1 MTSPYDPCAAGG
13 VVTVV
18 ADRATFLAWLDHHA
32 QVLRPY
38 YGVTGPG
45 GSSARQCMD
54 TARGSFLAR
63 PNDEHAVLNCVYIVL
78 RAYRLA
84 GLIDR
89 IGQVQHWH
97 TAMCEVAERYEQAG
111 DHTRGAR
118 LRAAAE
124 ADLAEAYAL
133 ESVERGL
140 ESP

>member
-18 ADRATFLAWLDHHA
+18 ADRAKFLAWLDHHA

-38 YGVTGPG
+38 YGLTGPD
-45 GSSARQCMD
+45 GSSPRQCMD
-54 TARGSFLAR
+54 TARGAFLAR
-63 PNDEHAVLNCVYIVL
+63 PSDVHAVLNCVYIVL

-84 GLIDR
+84 GQIDR
-89 IGQVQHWH
+89 IGQARHFH
-97 TAMCEVAERYEQAG
+97 TAVCEVAERYEQAG
-111 DHTRGAR
+111 DQARGAR
-118 LRAAAE
+118 LRVEAA

-140 ESP
+140 ASE